1 MAISEMEEY
10 LIELDR
16 LGMKPG
22 LVRVKKLLAA
32 LGNPE
37 KRLKTIHVVGTNGKS
52 STARMIA
59 AILGSQ
65 GLKAGAYLSPHL
77 VSFTE
82 RFLIDG
88 KEITPARF
96 EKLML
101 EVRAKAEEVNK
112 RSRSSGPLTQFEV
125 LTAAAYLYFHQ
136 QKVNVAVIEAG
147 LGGRY
152 DATNVIE
159 SKVQVLTNV
168 ELEHTDLLG
177 KTVAAIVKEKTA
189 VIPPKGKVVLGAM
202 SEEALSEALK
212 ACRRLNVKP
221 MVFDEDFSLLRGK
234 GERFDVWTPKGQYL
248 DLSLTL
254 LGQHQ
259 RTNCSVAV
267 AAAELFM
274 RKALDEKKLRRAL
287 PRISIPARMEI
298 ISDKPLVILDGA
310 HNPSGIAQL
319 LSSLESISAGRRVIG
334 VVSILKDK
342 DAAAMLEQ
350 VLDFCDI
357 LFITENSNPRC
368 SPAQELAKLPVV
380 TSSSVQTFVAR
391 ESQSALESAFKLAS
405 IRDVILVT
413 GSLYL
418 LADIKKRKA

>member
-1 MAISEMEEY
+1 MAISEVEEY

-22 LVRVKKLLAA
+22 LARVKKLLAA
-32 LGNPE
+32 LGSPE

-52 STARMIA
+52 STARMLA

-96 EKLML
+96 EKLIL

-152 DATNVIE
+152 DATNVID

-202 SEEALSEALK
+202 SEEALSESLK
-212 ACRRLNVKP
+212 ACRRLSVKP
-221 MVFDEDFSLLRGK
+221 IVFDEDFSLLRGK

-254 LGQHQ
+254 LGQYQ

-319 LSSLESISAGRRVIG
+319 LSSLESISAGRRVVG

-418 LADIKKRKA
+418 LADIKKRMA